1 MKFSATYCR
10 HLVGRC
16 TVIVVILEII
26 IILSVLS
33 TSKVDEMFATSQT
46 FFDKPIEVKQKY
58 AKPADSGDGWVSL
71 EREK

>member
-16 TVIVVILEII
+16 TVFVVILEII

-33 TSKVDEMFATSQT
+33 PFKVDEMFATSQT
-46 FFDKPIEVKQKY
+46 FFDKPIEIKQKY
-58 AKPADSGDGWVSL
+58 SKPSDSNDGWVSL